1 MQSARSRAAA
11 STSFVASFVLAWAT
25 YRFLQSFGGAAVAV
39 CAYLGAFAL
48 GALLGFLFGR
58 QHLRSLAFGAF
69 VAVALLWT
77 PVVLTTYGIALV
89 GVPLLVI
96 FAACLAFGAWLG
108 SRSTQGDARV

>member
-1 MQSARSRAAA
+1 MQSARSIAAA

-25 YRFLQSFGGAAVAV
+25 YRFLQSFGGAAIAV

-48 GALLGFLFGR
+48 GALLGLLFGR
-58 QHLRSLAFGAF
+58 QHVRGLAFGAF

-77 PVVLTTYGIALV
+77 PVVLVTYGFALA
-89 GVPLLVI
+89 GFPLLVI

-108 SRSTQGDARV
+108 SRSTRSDVRV